1 MLWIDAVEGD
11 VVCLSTPLVW
21 PFLDTGLII
30 VQGNW
35 LCSCWI
41 RHGAHHQ
48 PTSSWLHGWWGRM
61 AEKQEPS
68 DSISVLMAVV
78 KPGSCVTCM
87 IAAHGSGHLL
97 GNSTLSWYS
106 V

>member
-1 MLWIDAVEGD
+1 MPIYPS
-11 VVCLSTPLVW
+11 CLAIL
-21 PFLDTGLII
+21 
-30 VQGNW
+30 
-35 LCSCWI
+35 
-41 RHGAHHQ
+41 RHGTDYNPGKPGVLMLDKKRCPSPAHEQ
-48 PTSSWLHGWWGRM
+48 LVVWRWGCM

-68 DSISVLMAVV
+68 DSILVLMAVV
-78 KPGSCVTCM
+78 KPGSCVTCV